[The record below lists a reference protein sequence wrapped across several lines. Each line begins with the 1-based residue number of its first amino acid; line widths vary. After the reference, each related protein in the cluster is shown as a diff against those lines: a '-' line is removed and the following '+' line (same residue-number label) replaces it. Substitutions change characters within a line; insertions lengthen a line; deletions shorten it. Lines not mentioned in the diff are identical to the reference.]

1 MTLKMC
7 KDLQGP
13 KVEQRLLEFPT
24 FIFDLKLEAS
34 NTNAEHRLM
43 VNQSYTGF
51 FVHNKKIMCVVCT
64 LEIWVAMTMAESMF
78 ICTLSVCNSLDEV
91 RKISV

>member
-1 MTLKMC
+1 MIMTLKMC
-7 KDLQGP
+7 KELQGP
-13 KVEQRLLEFPT
+13 EDQRLLEFPT

-51 FVHNKKIMCVVCT
+51 FVHNKKLCV
-64 LEIWVAMTMAESMF
+64 W
-78 ICTLSVCNSLDEV
+78 
-91 RKISV
+91 R

>member
-51 FVHNKKIMCVVCT
+51 FVHNKKIMCGLHIRNVGGYDNGRKYVHLHT
-64 LEIWVAMTMAESMF
+64 I
-78 ICTLSVCNSLDEV
+78 SL
-91 RKISV
+91 